1 MKKLTSLLLAVI
13 LAGTAIFTVG
23 CETGGN
29 KENIKE
35 EEKETATVLSNTYY
49 RLTVDKELNVAYLG
63 GSITQGSGATE
74 YSKNWVALTTKWL
87 SDNFPEATIN
97 ENNAGLSNTG
107 SNYGIFRLEEDIINI
122 AVPDLIFIEYT
133 SNDWGRFGDL
143 NISRQ
148 NESIMRKLYEV
159 NPKIDIV
166 FLFTGFSYDSP
177 CRRASTA
184 LAEHYGLPIVDPGSE
199 LKRRIDEEEGGDYA
213 KYSSDKI
220 HPNNLGHA
228 YYVELIGELLGKH
241 LIDEAPD
248 EAKYLDANIPEP
260 LNKDGLFMSPRMIDP
275 LLYDIPEDFKYTEA
289 PLNMCKIK
297 YDHFIET
304 DKEGAEYEFTFEG
317 TGFGLLVYKSPT
329 VSNIAY
335 SVDGGEYIDYAI
347 GDMHNYN
354 HGQMYILEYALEKG
368 EHTVRI
374 KNVPS
379 GYGSTF
385 RLLKICVNE

>member
-1 MKKLTSLLLAVI
+1 MKKIIIFIIALLMSLT
-13 LAGTAIFTVG
+13 G
-23 CETGGN
+23 CNSGVVEDN
-29 KENIKE
+29 NNNA
-35 EEKETATVLSNTYY
+35 EKETATVLSNTYY

-184 LAEHYGLPIVDPGSE
+184 LAKHYGLPIVDPGSE

-289 PLNMCKIK
+289 PLICAKLSTITLSKPTRRVPNTNSHSRAQAS
-297 YDHFIET
+297 DFS
-304 DKEGAEYEFTFEG
+304 FTSPRRFPI
-317 TGFGLLVYKSPT
+317 SPT
-329 VSNIAY
+329 RLTAASI
-335 SVDGGEYIDYAI
+335 STTQSEICTI
-347 GDMHNYN
+347 TT
-354 HGQMYILEYALEKG
+354 
-368 EHTVRI
+368 TVRCTFWSTPLRRVSI
-374 KNVPS
+374 PS
-379 GYGSTF
+379 ESRTYPPTTARPSDF
-385 RLLKICVNE
+385 SRFV